1 MTTHTAQHPTDAERI
16 AALERQLAVS
26 VAERAVIAEK
36 LRDAELSLQRV
47 REAYTKALEQLALQ
61 RRRVFVASAERRE
74 DEGAQLAFEAMVE
87 QVRKLSEQLDAAA
100 VAAGGDSGDG
110 DGDGK
115 E

>member
-74 DEGAQLAFEAMVE
+74 DEGAQLAAAWRH
-87 QVRKLSEQLDAAA
+87 VRGSVRA
-100 VAAGGDSGDG
+100 VGPTHHRGRLARGDG
-110 DGDGK
+110 RAGPQAL
-115 E
+115 